1 MKHTTEGM
9 DLFRK
14 ELRDAS
20 WVENFIIVLVGAAYA
35 AVLFFFL

>member
-1 MKHTTEGM
+1 MKHTNEAM
-9 DLFRK
+9 KQFRK

-35 AVLFFFL
+35 AVLYFFL